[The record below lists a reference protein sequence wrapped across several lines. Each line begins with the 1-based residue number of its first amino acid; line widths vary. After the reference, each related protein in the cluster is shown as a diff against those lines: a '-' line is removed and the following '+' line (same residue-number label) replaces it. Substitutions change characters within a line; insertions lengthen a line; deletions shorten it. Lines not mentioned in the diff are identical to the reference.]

1 LRSIL
6 LIEGDFNASNKI
18 NFGQLMVDKAREHKL
33 MPEETYSEK
42 KHLAEDGMLAKVI
55 FYDIVC
61 QTRQP
66 AGIMAVDADNCYD
79 RIAHPIAS
87 LVFQSMGIPTLAT
100 TSMLSTIQ
108 DMKFYLRTGF
118 GDSKE
123 FARSMGG
130 IKSPG
135 LCQENRA
142 ASAGWTTPNITM
154 IKAHKQKDH
163 GVHLINP
170 ISKGGLHIVGTIF
183 VNNTELE
190 QFNMRQN
197 KSAEEAHERFQE
209 SITN

>member
-1 LRSIL
+1 
-6 LIEGDFNASNKI
+6 
-18 NFGQLMVDKAREHKL
+18 MVDKAREHKL